1 MGQKV
6 HPVGFR
12 LGVIKKHKALWYAKG
27 KSYKENLIED
37 LKVRDFIKD
46 RLRFSSISKVDLERS
61 AQNFVVNIHTS
72 RPGIIIGKKGE
83 EIESLKKDIENV
95 NSIQGRLDTA
105 IDKLTDVSTSIKSML
120 AVHEEK
126 IQRQEQVDDIIFRKI
141 KDRDSEIDEIF
152 RDLQREMDQVEK
164 RLLVEIKALRNDIG
178 GRVGVLE
185 KYRWIILG
193 GFIAIGW
200 ILSKNFKFIMQMMSG
215 TGIS

>member
-1 MGQKV
+1 MEEHTDIRV
-6 HPVGFR
+6 E
-12 LGVIKKHKALWYAKG
+12 LAT
-27 KSYKENLIED
+27 
-37 LKVRDFIKD
+37 LKQE
-46 RLRFSSISKVDLERS
+46 L
-61 AQNFVVNIHTS
+61 
-72 RPGIIIGKKGE
+72 
-83 EIESLKKDIENV
+83 ENV

-141 KDRDSEIDEIF
+141 KDRDSEIDEVF

-164 RLLVEIKALRNDIG
+164 RLLNEIRSLRLDIG

-193 GFIAIGW
+193 GFLAIGW
-200 ILSKNFKFIMQMMSG
+200 VLSKNFKFIINMMNG
-215 TGIS
+215 TGLN